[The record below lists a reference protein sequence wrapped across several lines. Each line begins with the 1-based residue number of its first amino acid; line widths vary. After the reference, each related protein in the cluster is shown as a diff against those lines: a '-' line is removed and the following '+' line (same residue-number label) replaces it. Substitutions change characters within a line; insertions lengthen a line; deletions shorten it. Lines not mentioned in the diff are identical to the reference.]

1 MANNAILQIIKGV
14 QKTPGDNFS
23 AEQGLDVIDL
33 LDAHGGFSDDAY
45 EMKIPSLKSSAI
57 YADSPLTDGRTLISG
72 TIGNVTETI
81 RVTLNAGTI
90 IQLAAHLSRLNRFKQ
105 DCNDFWDTFYQIEP
119 VYIRN
124 QVAGEPGPR
133 YALLYDID
141 IAIADPINP
150 TDPIRDI
157 TIVIERE
164 YGWRGIAPGA
174 NPKQWTMYKFN
185 QKFNVDSAGLND
197 DDTHLVSGTVMNG
210 DDLTTINTFTASNAL
225 TVPAAKIDGDLP
237 ALTFINV
244 DLNISV
250 ASMGNLFI
258 ARDTRPLT
266 MPDSLA
272 NVNQLRRLCIIASA
286 GDLGVG
292 VDTTFVNDTGA
303 SRLISSSASGRRTET
318 TFATVA
324 TDAVRWTEDVDIN
337 TFRGRYMMFARV
349 RQHTGA
355 QNDLQYYVTVED
367 NSVFFTSPSVYPL
380 LTGTS
385 GNTTSWNLD
394 YLGVITL
401 PANNRSVSQVNKGAG
416 LTVAN
421 AGGATTTSS
430 TVRFSLRALR
440 VAGAT
445 ARLCFNDIVLIPIDE
460 AAMYLGG
467 SQSLNNVV
475 FDNTGYLNHG
485 GTDDVVQGRELTL
498 NLDRIQTPEV
508 RGNMMTLKPG
518 VDNRILVMGKAGGS
532 NLSSATGSFGVHVDI
547 VPRWSGLRDV

>member
-1 MANNAILQIIKGV
+1 MTGHAILQIVKGV

-23 AEQGLDVIDL
+23 SEQGLDVIDF
-33 LDAHGGFSDDAY
+33 LDTTGGFALDAY

-72 TIGNVTETI
+72 TLGNVTETI
-81 RVTLNAGTI
+81 RVTLNSGTI
-90 IQLAAHLSRLNRFKQ
+90 IQLAAQLSRLNRFKQ
-105 DCNDFWDTFYQIEP
+105 DCNDFWDTFHQIEP
-119 VYIRN
+119 VYIRH

-141 IAIADPINP
+141 IAISDPVNP
-150 TDPIRDI
+150 SEPMRDI

-174 NPKQWTMYKFN
+174 NPKQWTAYKFD
-185 QKFNVDSAGLND
+185 QKFNLASAGLD
-197 DDTHLVSGTVMNG
+197 DDNTHLVSGTVMNG
-210 DDLTTINTFTASNAL
+210 VDLTTVTQFAANNAL
-225 TVPAAKIDGDLP
+225 TIPAAKIDGDLP
-237 ALTFINV
+237 ALAFVNADLTTAGTF
-244 DLNISV
+244 
-250 ASMGNLFI
+250 MGNLFI
-258 ARDTRPLT
+258 ARDTRPLS

-272 NVNQLRRLCIIASA
+272 GVNQLRRLCIIASA

-303 SRLISSSASGRRTET
+303 NRLISSSASGRRTET

-324 TDAVRWTEDVDIN
+324 TDAVRWTEDVDIT
-337 TFRGRYMMFARV
+337 TFRGRYMIFARV

-355 QNDLQYYVTVED
+355 QNDLQYYITAQD
-367 NSVFFTSPSVYPL
+367 TTVFFTSPSVNPL

-416 LTVAN
+416 LNVSN
-421 AGGATTTSS
+421 PSVSPTTSS
-430 TVRFSLRALR
+430 MVRFSLRALR
-440 VAGAT
+440 LAGTT

-460 AAMYLGG
+460 SAMYLGG
-467 SQSLNNVV
+467 SQTLNNVV

-485 GTDDVVQGRELTL
+485 GTDDVVQGRDLTSL
-498 NLDRIQTPEV
+498 LDYPLTPEV
-508 RGNMMTLKPG
+508 RGNWMTLKPG
-518 VDNRILVMGKAGGS
+518 VDNRILVVAKTGNS
-532 NLSSATGSFGVHVDI
+532 NLSTANGTMVIHVDI
-547 VPRWSGLRDV
+547 VPRWAGLRDV